1 MIIAV
6 LLFLW
11 CIYRMR
17 KYPLAGM
24 LRILSPLLLPSFA
37 LSKPFLHLSNSFLT
51 HLPFPKLPDGLSV
64 ENGIASGVPFVLF
77 RPEGKD
83 DLPLLFYLHGGGFF
97 FEASP
102 GLFRIC
108 ARYAAEAGCAVM
120 VPRYRT
126 SDRYPYPAQEEDAVK
141 AFLYAAGNMGFTSIA
156 VGGDSAGGCLAA
168 SLAIWARDNGFSL
181 KFQMLVYPVLD
192 RRLSTESMKTFRDSP
207 IWNAKLSEKM
217 WSILDAD
224 TSPSECD
231 DLSSLPRTYIEVE
244 EYDSLRD
251 EGSEYAERLNAA
263 GVPVDYHFVKGSCHG
278 FDQLFRNSLS
288 DKMIGKR
295 VKFIKENII

>member
-1 MIIAV
+1 
-6 LLFLW
+6 
-11 CIYRMR
+11 MR

-51 HLPFPKLPDGLSV
+51 HLPFPKLSDGLSV
-64 ENGIASGVPFVLF
+64 ESGIASGVPFVLF

-126 SDRYPYPAQEEDAVK
+126 SDRYPYPAQKEDAVK
-141 AFLYAAGNMGFTSIA
+141 AFLYVAGI
-156 VGGDSAGGCLAA
+156 LA
-168 SLAIWARDNGFSL
+168 SH
-181 KFQMLVYPVLD
+181 P
-192 RRLSTESMKTFRDSP
+192 
-207 IWNAKLSEKM
+207 
-217 WSILDAD
+217 
-224 TSPSECD
+224 
-231 DLSSLPRTYIEVE
+231 LP
-244 EYDSLRD
+244 
-251 EGSEYAERLNAA
+251 
-263 GVPVDYHFVKGSCHG
+263 
-278 FDQLFRNSLS
+278 
-288 DKMIGKR
+288 
-295 VKFIKENII
+295 